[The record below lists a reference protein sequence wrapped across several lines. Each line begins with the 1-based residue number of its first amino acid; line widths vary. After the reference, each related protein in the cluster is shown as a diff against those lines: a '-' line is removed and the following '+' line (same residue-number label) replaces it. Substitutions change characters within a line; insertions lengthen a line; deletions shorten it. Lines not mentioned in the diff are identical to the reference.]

1 MLEELFVLQ
10 YHGKMSLGDAQK
22 LPIYQREWFLE
33 RTLKEM
39 KMIKE
44 KVDQSKST
52 SNIRKK

>member
-10 YHGKMSLGDAQK
+10 YHGKMSLGDAQR

-39 KMIKE
+39 KAIKE
-44 KVDQSKST
+44 KVDKST
-52 SNIRKK
+52 NTKGKRK